1 MNRFVSA
8 FLLVALVTA
17 AAAAAQTPPQAA
29 PTLKSILLSQLK
41 TTHDQQDWF
50 VPVKPALD
58 GVTAAQASWKPQG
71 GDHSIGQL
79 ANHLLFW
86 NSQNLAKFKRV
97 APAKYD
103 GNNDETF
110 DAFDQA
116 RWDEVRE
123 KLDKVLTELEK
134 LVAGADEKTLQS
146 WAPTLGRVATHNAY
160 HTGQILLLR
169 KMQGAWDP
177 AKGVK

>member
-1 MNRFVSA
+1 MRALAV
-8 FLLVALVTA
+8 LLLISYRVLA
-17 AAAAAQTPPQAA
+17 AEGEAKPA
-29 PTLKSILLSQLK
+29 TLKSSLLDQLR

-50 VPVKPALD
+50 VPIRPAIK
-58 GVTAAQASWKPQG
+58 GVTAAQASWRPPG

-79 ANHLLFW
+79 TNHLLFW
-86 NSQNLAKFKRV
+86 NSQQLAKFKHL
-97 APAKYD
+97 APAKFGGD
-103 GNNDETF
+103 NDETF
-110 DAFDQA
+110 NAFDEA

-123 KLDKVLTELEK
+123 KLDQVLTELEK

-146 WAPTLGRVATHNAY
+146 WVATLGRIATHNAY

>member
-1 MNRFVSA
+1 MKALAVLL
-8 FLLVALVTA
+8 FLSFPALAAEGTA
-17 AAAAAQTPPQAA
+17 KPA
-29 PTLKSILLSQLK
+29 TLKSSLLDQLR

-50 VPVKPALD
+50 VPVKQALE

-86 NSQNLAKFKRV
+86 NSQNLAKFKHV
-97 APAKYD
+97 TPAKFD

-110 DAFDQA
+110 TAFDQGK
-116 RWDEVRE
+116 WDEVRT
-123 KLDKVLTELEK
+123 KLDQVLTELEK
-134 LVAGADEKTLQS
+134 LVNAADEKTLQS
-146 WAPTLGRVATHNAY
+146 WAPTLGRIATHNAY
-160 HTGQILLLR
+160 HTGQIVILR

>member
-1 MNRFVSA
+1 MRALAV
-8 FLLVALVTA
+8 LLF
-17 AAAAAQTPPQAA
+17 
-29 PTLKSILLSQLK
+29 LSQPALAVEAVAK
-41 TTHDQQDWF
+41 PVTLRSSLLDQLRTAHDQQDWF

-86 NSQNLAKFKRV
+86 NSQQLAKFKR
-97 APAKYD
+97 ATPAKLD

-110 DAFDQA
+110 NAFDQA
-116 RWDEVRE
+116 HWDEIRAN
-123 KLDKVLTELEK
+123 LDRVLSELEK
-134 LVAGADEKTLQS
+134 LVGGADDKSLQS
-146 WAPTLGRVATHNAY
+146 WAPTLGRIATHNAY
-160 HTGQILLLR
+160 HTGQILILR

>member
-1 MNRFVSA
+1 MRAVA
-8 FLLVALVTA
+8 VLLSLSLPALA
-17 AAAAAQTPPQAA
+17 AEGASKPA
-29 PTLKSILLSQLK
+29 TLKSSLLEQLR
-41 TTHDQQDWF
+41 TSHDQQDWF

-86 NSQNLAKFKRV
+86 NSQQLAKFKGV
-97 APAKYD
+97 APAKVD

-110 DAFDQA
+110 NAFDQA
-116 RWDEVRE
+116 RWNEVRE
-123 KLDKVLTELEK
+123 KLDRVLTELEK

-146 WAPTLGRVATHNAY
+146 WAPTLGRIATHNAY
-160 HTGQILLLR
+160 HTGQILVLR

>member
-1 MNRFVSA
+1 MSA
-8 FLLVALVTA
+8 LAVLLFLSQPVLA
-17 AAAAAQTPPQAA
+17 AEGAAKPV
-29 PTLKSILLSQLK
+29 TLKSSLLEQLR

-50 VPVKPALD
+50 VPVKPALE
-58 GVTAAQASWKPQG
+58 GVTPAQASWKPQG

-86 NSQNLAKFKRV
+86 NSQNLAKFKKV
-97 APAKYD
+97 APAKFD

-110 DAFDQA
+110 NAFDQA
-116 RWDEVRE
+116 KWDEVRA
-123 KLDKVLTELEK
+123 KLET
-134 LVAGADEKTLQS
+134 LVAAADEKTLQS
-146 WAPTLGRVATHNAY
+146 WAPTLGRIATHNAY
-160 HTGQILLLR
+160 HTGQILVLR

>member
-1 MNRFVSA
+1 MRALAVLLFLSFPALAAEGVSKPA
-8 FLLVALVTA
+8 
-17 AAAAAQTPPQAA
+17 
-29 PTLKSILLSQLK
+29 TLKSSLLDQLR

-50 VPVKPALD
+50 VPVKHALD

-86 NSQNLAKFKRV
+86 NSQNLARFKKV
-97 APAKYD
+97 TPAKFD
-103 GNNDETF
+103 GDNDETF
-110 DAFDQA
+110 TAFDQA
-116 RWDEVRE
+116 KWDEVRT
-123 KLDKVLTELEK
+123 KLDQVLTELEK

-146 WAPTLGRVATHNAY
+146 WAPTLGRIATHNAY
-160 HTGQILLLR
+160 HTGQIVILR

>member
-1 MNRFVSA
+1 MRALAVVL
-8 FLLVALVTA
+8 FLSQPVLA
-17 AAAAAQTPPQAA
+17 AEGAAKPV
-29 PTLKSILLSQLK
+29 TLKSSLLEQLR

-50 VPVKPALD
+50 VPVKPALE
-58 GVTAAQASWKPQG
+58 GVTAAQRSWRAQG

-86 NSQNLAKFKRV
+86 NSQNLAKIKRV
-97 APAKYD
+97 TPAKFD

-110 DAFDQA
+110 NSFDQA
-116 RWDEVRE
+116 RWDEVRQN
-123 KLDKVLTELEK
+123 LDKVLTELEK
-134 LVAGADEKTLQS
+134 LVAAADDKTLQS
-146 WAPTLGRVATHNAY
+146 WAPTLGRIATHNAY
-160 HTGQILLLR
+160 HTGQILILR

>member
-1 MNRFVSA
+1 MRAVA
-8 FLLVALVTA
+8 ILLSLSLPALA
-17 AAAAAQTPPQAA
+17 AEGA
-29 PTLKSILLSQLK
+29 PKPATLKSSLLEQLR
-41 TTHDQQDWF
+41 TSHDQQDWF

-86 NSQNLAKFKRV
+86 NSQQLAKFKGV
-97 APAKYD
+97 APAKFD

-110 DAFDQA
+110 NAFDQA
-116 RWDEVRE
+116 RWNEVRE
-123 KLDKVLTELEK
+123 KLDRVLTELEK

-146 WAPTLGRVATHNAY
+146 WAPTLGRIATHNAY

>member
-1 MNRFVSA
+1 MRALAVVL
-8 FLLVALVTA
+8 FLSQLALA
-17 AAAAAQTPPQAA
+17 AEGAAKPV
-29 PTLKSILLSQLK
+29 TLKSSLLEQLR
-41 TTHDQQDWF
+41 TTHDQQEWF
-50 VPVKPALD
+50 VPVKPALE

-86 NSQNLAKFKRV
+86 NSQNLAKFKHV
-97 APAKYD
+97 APAKFD

-110 DAFDQA
+110 NAFDQA
-116 RWDEVRE
+116 KWDEIRT
-123 KLDKVLTELEK
+123 KLDQVLTELEK
-134 LVAGADEKTLQS
+134 LVAVADDKTLQS
-146 WAPTLGRVATHNAY
+146 WAPTLGRIATHNAY
-160 HTGQILLLR
+160 HTGQIVLLR

>member
-1 MNRFVSA
+1 MRALAV
-8 FLLVALVTA
+8 LLVLSYPAFA
-17 AAAAAQTPPQAA
+17 AEGVAKPV
-29 PTLKSILLSQLK
+29 TLKSSLLEQLR

-50 VPVKPALD
+50 VPVKPAVA

-86 NSQNLAKFKRV
+86 NSQQLAKFKHLT
-97 APAKYD
+97 PEKFD

-110 DAFDQA
+110 NAFDQA

-123 KLDKVLTELEK
+123 KLDRVLTELEK
-134 LVAGADEKTLQS
+134 LVAAADEKTLQS
-146 WAPTLGRVATHNAY
+146 WAPTLGRIATHNAY
-160 HTGQILLLR
+160 HTGQILVLR

>member
-1 MNRFVSA
+1 MRALAVLLSLSLPA
-8 FLLVALVTA
+8 FA
-17 AAAAAQTPPQAA
+17 AEGASKPA
-29 PTLKSILLSQLK
+29 TLKSSLLEQLR
-41 TTHDQQDWF
+41 TSHDQQDWF

-86 NSQNLAKFKRV
+86 NSQQLAKFKGV
-97 APAKYD
+97 APAKFD

-110 DAFDQA
+110 NAFDQA
-116 RWDEVRE
+116 RWNEVRE
-123 KLDKVLTELEK
+123 KLDRVLSELEK

-146 WAPTLGRVATHNAY
+146 WAPTLGRIATHNAY
-160 HTGQILLLR
+160 HTGQILVLR

>member
-1 MNRFVSA
+1 MRALAVLL
-8 FLLVALVTA
+8 FLSQPVLA
-17 AAAAAQTPPQAA
+17 AEAKPV
-29 PTLKSILLSQLK
+29 TLKSSLLDQLK

-50 VPVKPALD
+50 VPVKPAIE
-58 GVTAAQASWKPQG
+58 GVTAAQAVWKPQG

-86 NSQNLAKFKRV
+86 NSQNLAKFKGV
-97 APAKYD
+97 AAPKFD

-110 DAFDQA
+110 NAFDQA
-116 RWDEVRE
+116 KWDQVR
-123 KLDKVLTELEK
+123 KDLDRVLTELET
-134 LVAGADEKTLQS
+134 LVAAADEKTLAK
-146 WAPTLGRVATHNAY
+146 WAPTLGRIATHNAY
-160 HTGQILLLR
+160 HTGQILVLR

>member
-1 MNRFVSA
+1 MRALAV
-8 FLLVALVTA
+8 LLLLLHGSFA
-17 AAAAAQTPPQAA
+17 AGAAQDPV
-29 PTLKSILLSQLK
+29 TLKSSLLEQLR
-41 TTHDQQDWF
+41 TTHTQQDWF
-50 VPVKPALD
+50 VPLKPALE
-58 GVTAAQASWKPQG
+58 GLTSAQATWKPKG

-86 NSQNLAKFKRV
+86 NSQQLARFKHV
-97 APAKYD
+97 PDAKYG

-110 DAFDQA
+110 DAFDAA
-116 RWDEVRE
+116 RWDETRQR
-123 KLDKVLTELEK
+123 LDRVLGDLEK
-134 LVAGADEKTLQS
+134 LVSEADAQTLQS
-146 WAPTLGRVATHNAY
+146 WAPTLGRIATHNAY

>member
-1 MNRFVSA
+1 MRALAVVL
-8 FLLVALVTA
+8 FLSQPVLA
-17 AAAAAQTPPQAA
+17 AEAKPV
-29 PTLKSILLSQLK
+29 TLKSSLLDQLK

-50 VPVKPALD
+50 VPVKPAIE
-58 GVTAAQASWKPQG
+58 GVTAAQAVWKPQG

-86 NSQNLAKFKRV
+86 NSQNLAKFKGV
-97 APAKYD
+97 AAPKFD

-110 DAFDQA
+110 NAFDQA
-116 RWDEVRE
+116 KWDQVR
-123 KLDKVLTELEK
+123 KDLDRVLTELET
-134 LVAGADEKTLQS
+134 LVAAADEKTLAK
-146 WAPTLGRVATHNAY
+146 WAPTLGRIATHNAY
-160 HTGQILLLR
+160 HTGQILVLR

>member
-1 MNRFVSA
+1 MRA
-8 FLLVALVTA
+8 LAILLFLSPPALA
-17 AAAAAQTPPQAA
+17 AEAAVKPV
-29 PTLKSILLSQLK
+29 TLKSSLLEQLRM
-41 TTHDQQDWF
+41 THDQQDWF

-86 NSQNLAKFKRV
+86 NSQYLAKFKRV
-97 APAKYD
+97 APAKFD

-110 DAFDQA
+110 NAFDQA

-123 KLDKVLTELEK
+123 KLDKVLTEVEK

>member
-1 MNRFVSA
+1 MRA
-8 FLLVALVTA
+8 LALLLSLSLQALA
-17 AAAAAQTPPQAA
+17 GEAA
-29 PTLKSILLSQLK
+29 PKAVTLKSSLLEQLR
-41 TTHDQQDWF
+41 TAHDQQDWF

-86 NSQNLAKFKRV
+86 NSQQLAKFKR
-97 APAKYD
+97 ATPAKFD

-110 DAFDQA
+110 NAFDQA
-116 RWDEVRE
+116 RWHEVRAN
-123 KLDKVLTELEK
+123 LDRVLGELEK
-134 LVAGADEKTLQS
+134 LVAGADDETLQS
-146 WAPTLGRVATHNAY
+146 WAPTLGRIATHNAY
-160 HTGQILLLR
+160 HTGQILMLR